1 MSGKE
6 ARCWKPA
13 RHEWLGREAGP
24 TQTPKARFPGAECGR
39 HPTAQKSAHG
49 PAAGRATP
57 RPYQPAFPLAQAF
70 QAYPDKALGGPQSGL
85 FVARRLSDPG
95 KPASWGP
102 PMPFLEEALT
112 LPWNTQQR
120 AIDPT
125 LIVGPDGK
133 LHCFFVGSQLVIGA
147 QGKKLKANLLGHA
160 VTEDPE
166 LKQWTIL
173 TRDAPLLGAS
183 ERTTDGVEN
192 VAVFK
197 RRDGRFQAPSSRVP
211 TVRSCRGPQPPPCA
225 VASR

>member
-1 MSGKE
+1 MSGS
-6 ARCWKPA
+6 AGRVGQTKPRRPDFRA
-13 RHEWLGREAGP
+13 QSAAA
-24 TQTPKARFPGAECGR
+24 TQQPKRA
-39 HPTAQKSAHG
+39 
-49 PAAGRATP
+49 PAARPQPVP
-57 RPYQPAFPLAQAF
+57 RRDPISPLSLSVAQAF

-160 VTEDPE
+160 VTEDPK

-211 TVRSCRGPQPPPCA
+211 TVRSCRGPPPPPCA